1 MNRLIDEERRKA
13 KKNQRSSRYPIQFKI
28 FVVSL
33 IPTLALLLT
42 VVLNHHFLNSLGHSS
57 ERILSENY
65 RSIKAAQKIQQLLED
80 TRNQLLLDTFGYET
94 KKKISFM
101 FDQEITEQLDL
112 CQNNI
117 TEPGEKKF

>member
-1 MNRLIDEERRKA
+1 
-13 KKNQRSSRYPIQFKI
+13 
-28 FVVSL
+28 VVSL